1 MAYILQPNDFFNA
14 GCDPQPF
21 WTEVDRG
28 SYPDL
33 YRAKIDLQINGA
45 TYQQNGQTAYLIAD
59 AQEIGPYE
67 FEFRWDA
74 SPVIR
79 EYFAREQRAAG
90 DLPLCFQCDLNGYNS
105 IYDMVDSYCRV
116 IANATYYEIDGQNHE
131 VPSAAPVDTSNDRN
145 YINASTQYDEVTN
158 LNAFDPNTVALAR
171 FLTNCPQRTL
181 IHPDD
186 AAFLSFLSLK
196 DCLGAGGVTAV
207 LYRGYLAD
215 GTLVWSRTLFVPTG
229 AYALVQVP
237 TGLRQL
243 RAMNAA
249 GDFDL
254 QQFTFTSDIDGY
266 TVTAGCYV
274 EGDGFT
280 AYTEQYVYEVAD
292 YCGQR
297 IHFKNTFGC
306 VDSVTFT
313 GVNQIS
319 NSPLSRLY
327 SRIMDNTVP
336 QTAQMYGRAKYGAT
350 DFDIYRLS
358 IDPINEAQREWLREL
373 QVSPLVCTEIGG
385 FSGKTGNSDFEF
397 LPVVVDDA
405 DGLVYD
411 RTASAYPVEFTM
423 RAARDKFKSV
433 I

>member
-1 MAYILQPNDFFNA
+1 MAYTLQPIDTINP
-14 GCDPQPF
+14 GCDPQPY
-21 WTEVDRG
+21 WTTLDQG
-28 SYPDL
+28 AYPNL
-33 YRAKIDLQINGA
+33 YRAKIDLLINGA

-59 AQEIGPYE
+59 AQPLDVYDV
-67 FEFRWDA
+67 EFRWDA

-79 EYFAREQRAAG
+79 EFFARKQAEAG
-90 DLPLCFQCDLNGYNS
+90 DLPLAFQSDLNGYNS
-105 IYDMVDSYCRV
+105 IYDMVDSYCDVRCN
-116 IANATYYEIDGQNHE
+116 ANYFEIDGQNHE
-131 VPSAAPVDTSNDRN
+131 VASAAPADMSNQKIF
-145 YINASTQYDEVTN
+145 INAATQFDEVTN

-171 FLTNCPQRTL
+171 FLTNCPQNTV
-181 IHPDD
+181 IGIDE
-186 AAFLSFLSLK
+186 AAFLSFITNK
-196 DCLGAGGVTAV
+196 GCEGVTAV

-215 GTLVWSRTLFVPTG
+215 GTQVWSRTLFVPTG
-229 AYALVQVP
+229 QYALLQVP

-254 QQFTFTSDIDGY
+254 QSGTFTTAIGGY

-280 AYTEQYVYEVAD
+280 GYSETYVYQIAD

-306 VDSVTFT
+306 IDSVTFT
-313 GVNQIS
+313 GLVQI
-319 NSPLSRLY
+319 NNTPLSKFY
-327 SRIMDNTVP
+327 ARIMDNTVP

-350 DFDIYRLS
+350 DYDAYRLS
-358 IDPINEAQREWLREL
+358 LDPVNEAQREWLREL

-385 FSGKTGNSDFEF
+385 LSGKTGNSDFEF

-411 RTASAYPVEFTM
+411 KTASVYPIELTM
-423 RAARDKFKSV
+423 RVARDKFKSV

>member
-1 MAYILQPNDFFNA
+1 MAYTLQPTDTINA
-14 GCDPQPF
+14 GCDPQPY
-21 WTEVDRG
+21 WTMLDQG
-28 SYPDL
+28 AYPNL
-33 YRAKIDLQINGA
+33 YRAKISLTINGS

-59 AQEIGPYE
+59 AQPIDVYDV
-67 FEFRWDA
+67 EFRWDA

-79 EYFAREQRAAG
+79 EFFARKQAEAG
-90 DLPLCFQCDLNGYNS
+90 DLPLAFQSDLNGWNNMYN
-105 IYDMVDSYCRV
+105 MADSYCNVRCL
-116 IANATYYEIDGQNHE
+116 ASYFEIDGQNHE
-131 VPSAAPVDTSNDRN
+131 VASSAPDDLSNQQTF
-145 YINASTQYDEVTN
+145 INAATQFDEVTS

-171 FLTNCPQRTL
+171 FLTNCPQRTQ
-181 IHPDD
+181 IAVDE
-186 AAFLSFLSLK
+186 AAFLSFITNK
-196 DCLGAGGVTAV
+196 GCEGTHAV
-207 LYRGYLAD
+207 LYRGYTAD
-215 GTLVWSRTLFVPTG
+215 GTLVWSRTLFVPATQ
-229 AYALVQVP
+229 YAILQVP

-243 RAMNAA
+243 RAMNTA

-254 QQFTFTSDIDGY
+254 QQFAFTTDIDGY
-266 TVTAGCYV
+266 TVVAGCYV

-280 AYTEQYVYEVAD
+280 AYSETYVYEVAE

-313 GVNQIS
+313 GIVQI
-319 NSPLSRLY
+319 NNTPLSKFY
-327 SRIMDNTVP
+327 ARIMDNTVP

-350 DFDIYRLS
+350 DYDVYRLS
-358 IDPINEAQREWLREL
+358 IDPVNEAQREWLREL

-411 RTASAYPVEFTM
+411 KTGSVYPIELTM
-423 RAARDKFKSV
+423 RVARDKFKSV

>member
-1 MAYILQPNDFFNA
+1 MAYTLQPTNPINP
-14 GCDPQPF
+14 GCDATPY
-21 WTEVDRG
+21 WTMLDQG
-28 SYPDL
+28 AYPNL
-33 YRAKIDLQINGA
+33 YRAKISLLINDA

-59 AQEIGPYE
+59 AQPVDVYDV
-67 FEFRWDA
+67 EFRWDA

-79 EYFAREQRAAG
+79 EFFARKQAEAG
-90 DLPLCFQCDLNGYNS
+90 DLPLCFQSDLNGWNGVYN
-105 IYDMVDSYCRV
+105 MADSYCKV
-116 IANATYYEIDGQNHE
+116 QCVANYFEIDGQNHE
-131 VPSAAPVDTSNDRN
+131 VASAAPVDVSDTRTF
-145 YINASTQYDEVTN
+145 INAATQFDEVTD

-171 FLTNCPQRTL
+171 FLTNCPQRTE
-181 IHPDD
+181 IRVDE
-186 AAFLSFLSLK
+186 AAFLSFITNK
-196 DCLGAGGVTAV
+196 GCEGVNAV
-207 LYRGYLAD
+207 LYRGYTAD
-215 GTLVWSRTLFVPTG
+215 GTLVWSRTLFVP
-229 AYALVQVP
+229 AVQYAVLQVP

-254 QQFTFTSDIDGY
+254 QQFAFTTDIDGY
-266 TVTAGCYV
+266 TVVAGCYV

-280 AYTEQYVYEVAD
+280 AYTETYVYEIAD

-306 VDSVTFT
+306 LDSVTFT
-313 GVNQIS
+313 GIVQI
-319 NSPLSRLY
+319 NNTPLSKFY
-327 SRIMDNTVP
+327 ARIMDNTVP

-350 DFDIYRLS
+350 DYDVFRLS
-358 IDPINEAQREWLREL
+358 IDPVNEAQREWLREL

-411 RTASAYPVEFTM
+411 KTGSVYPVELTM
-423 RAARDKFKSV
+423 RVARDKFKSV